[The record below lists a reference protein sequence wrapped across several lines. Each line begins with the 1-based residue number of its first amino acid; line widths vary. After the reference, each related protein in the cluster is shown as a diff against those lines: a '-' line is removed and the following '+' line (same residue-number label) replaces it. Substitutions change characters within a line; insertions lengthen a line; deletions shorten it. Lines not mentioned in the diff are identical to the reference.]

1 MLLPFFK
8 RLLTLRFRK
17 RPRFNAR
24 DGVFVIMENSARMNQ
39 VHNISMGGL
48 AFDYEDTGFLIGN
61 KSYELKVMTDNDL
74 KLDRIPFKKV
84 SDFAVGEV
92 LYPYR
97 KIKRQTVQFAGLTN
111 SQKSQ
116 LKYLIKNNTI
126 GRA

>member
-1 MLLPFFK
+1 MLFRFFK

-24 DGVFVIMENSARMNQ
+24 DGVFVIMENSVRMNQ

-48 AFDYEDTGFLIGN
+48 AFDYEDTGFLIGK
-61 KSYELKVMTDNDL
+61 KSNELKVMTDKDL

-111 SQKSQ
+111 SQKTQ
-116 LKYLIKNNTI
+116 LKYFIKNNTI

>member
-1 MLLPFFK
+1 MLFRFFK

-24 DGVFVIMENSARMNQ
+24 DGVFVVMENSVRMNQ

-48 AFDYEDTGFLIGN
+48 AFDYEDTGFLIGK
-61 KSYELKVMTDNDL
+61 KSNELKVLTDKDL

-92 LYPYR
+92 L
-97 KIKRQTVQFAGLTN
+97 
-111 SQKSQ
+111 
-116 LKYLIKNNTI
+116 
-126 GRA
+126 